1 MPFIEL
7 KHVGGICVWNTIF
20 IALHDQIAYVMYVPC
35 SLNTALRGSSREV
48 AALGS
53 N

>member
-7 KHVGGICVWNTIF
+7 KHVGGIGTLFF